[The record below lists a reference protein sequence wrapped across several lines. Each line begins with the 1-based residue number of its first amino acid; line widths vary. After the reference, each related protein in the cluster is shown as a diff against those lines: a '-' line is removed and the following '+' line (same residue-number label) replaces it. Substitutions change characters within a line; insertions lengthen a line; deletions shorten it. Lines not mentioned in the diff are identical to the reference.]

1 MIKLTLK
8 FSFQTPFISAASG
21 LATDGKHFY
30 LISDDELK
38 LYSLP
43 VSLQGAVSSVTLL
56 PGALPEEAKARKKL
70 KPDFESLC
78 FMDEETLIAI
88 PSGSKPNRMKGVLV
102 NVKSHNTRTF
112 DLTRI
117 YSHLLKTFPEL
128 NIEGSLV
135 HADDIV
141 LFQRGNGERKEN
153 ALIRLPLRSFLS
165 DLPESISIKKFE
177 LGTINSAALS
187 FTDACLVNG
196 MIYFLAAGERTE
208 STYLDGEFAGAILG
222 KMTLEGEILE
232 KEVLP
237 IDHKPEGIAFYK
249 GSFYFVT
256 DADDRSKASSLL
268 SASF

>member
-1 MIKLTLK
+1 MGVNGHDRLPQENGTQK
-8 FSFQTPFISAASG
+8 AAEG
-21 LATDGKHFY
+21 EERCRPLA
-30 LISDDELK
+30 
-38 LYSLP
+38 
-43 VSLQGAVSSVTLL
+43 LL
-56 PGALPEEAKARKKL
+56 LVV
-70 KPDFESLC
+70 FEIFRLHC
-78 FMDEETLIAI
+78 I
-88 PSGSKPNRMKGVLV
+88 
-102 NVKSHNTRTF
+102 
-112 DLTRI
+112 
-117 YSHLLKTFPEL
+117 
-128 NIEGSLV
+128 
-135 HADDIV
+135 
-141 LFQRGNGERKEN
+141 
-153 ALIRLPLRSFLS
+153 LIRLPLRSFLS

-232 KEVLP
+232 KEVLA